1 VGRACQ
7 DSAFLQ
13 LVKLSACANTD
24 SLATEFINPLSFGDE
39 FIFAQFD
46 KRHLGAQIAAR
57 AAYNR
62 QPATEKYSEY
72 TLRDLALHGYGL
84 NNMLWL
90 PLMLGGHPNAKLMV
104 SHNFKLSIQMKNIS
118 QTRL

>member
-1 VGRACQ
+1 
-7 DSAFLQ
+7 LQ

-24 SLATEFINPLSFGDE
+24 SLATKFINPLSFGDE

-57 AAYNR
+57 APHTAASLPPRNIASTQR
-62 QPATEKYSEY
+62 SDCAGFSS
-72 TLRDLALHGYGL
+72 LHGYGL
-84 NNMLWL
+84 NNTLWL
-90 PLMLGGHPNAKLMV
+90 PLMLGGHPNSKLMV
-104 SHNFKLSIQMKNIS
+104 SHYFKLSIQMKNIS